1 VHCPVGSGSPEML
14 AVYLGMLGTDFE
26 VIDAPELQKPLLTL
40 GKRYLRAA
48 RAGRASSRT
57 SRPRKRP

>member
-1 VHCPVGSGSPEML
+1 ML